1 MNSER
6 KSKNLIIGLL
16 CAIIGLMGI
25 GFAALYSTLNIS
37 GSASLSNTWNVQITN
52 IEVLEA
58 SENAIAGDPTFTA
71 TTANFNATLGEP
83 GASVSYKITV
93 TNSGSIDAVLSVVES
108 GFENLDTDAIE
119 YVLASENPAINSKLT
134 SGSTHTF
141 VVTAKYRAEATG
153 VNAPTEAEK
162 TKQFSLQL
170 KYDQDLTA

>member
-6 KSKNLIIGLL
+6 KSKNLVIGLL

-52 IEVLEA
+52 IEVLDA
-58 SENAIAGDPTFTA
+58 STNAIAGEPTFNA
-71 TTANFNATLGEP
+71 TTANFAATLGEP

-93 TNSGSIDAVLSVVES
+93 TNSGSIDAVLAAVES

-119 YVLASENPAINSKLT
+119 YTLASENPALNSKLA
-134 SGSTHTF
+134 SGATHTF
-141 VVTAKYRAEATG
+141 VVTAKYRDNAIGE
-153 VNAPTEAEK
+153 NAPTEAEK

-170 KYDQDLTA
+170 TYNQDLTA